1 MISTNG
7 CDLPFYGL
15 GFVDMKGK
23 CLDIK
28 LESFSSVT
36 WEDWRLFLTYV
47 TILTNLGNSF
57 SFSSKVI
64 PPLCDFPSQLLW
76 MYVETHLNN
85 FSPWRYHGYRIG
97 VCSFTSLSHP
107 CWGLVL
113 GSSFLFFPPQ
123 LEFRQS
129 RVTSN
134 VLWPKQGWS
143 SSFSSLCQPTNG
155 VSRSRGRNFG
165 KVKE

>member
-15 GFVDMKGK
+15 GFVDIKGK

-57 SFSSKVI
+57 TFSGRFI
-64 PPLCDFPSQLLW
+64 PPLCDFPSRLLW
-76 MYVETHLNN
+76 MCVETHLNI
-85 FSPWRYHGYRIG
+85 FSLGDIMVIG
-97 VCSFTSLSHP
+97 
-107 CWGLVL
+107 
-113 GSSFLFFPPQ
+113 
-123 LEFRQS
+123 LEFVHSPPFLTLVR
-129 RVTSN
+129 
-134 VLWPKQGWS
+134 
-143 SSFSSLCQPTNG
+143 F
-155 VSRSRGRNFG
+155 
-165 KVKE
+165 

>member
-57 SFSSKVI
+57 TFSGRFI

-76 MYVETHLNN
+76 MYVKTHLNI

-107 CWGLVL
+107 CRGLVL
-113 GSSFLFFPPQ
+113 GSSFLFFPHSLSSGHLGLSLMCCDQNKGDPLPSPPYVNQ
-123 LEFRQS
+123 RMGYQDQEEGTLE
-129 RVTSN
+129 
-134 VLWPKQGWS
+134 K
-143 SSFSSLCQPTNG
+143 
-155 VSRSRGRNFG
+155 
-165 KVKE
+165 